1 MSLARIR
8 EGDQVIVMAGR
19 SRGQRGTITRKHAD
33 GRVIID
39 GVNLVAKN
47 VRPDPNQGIQGGIEE
62 REAPLHISNVMIY
75 NPETKKQDR
84 VGARMIEDGGNKR
97 KVRVYKSSGEAIDG

>member
-1 MSLARIR
+1 MSLTRIR
-8 EGDQVIVMAGR
+8 EGDQVVVMTGR
-19 SRGQRGTITRKHAD
+19 ARGQRGTITKKRDD

-75 NPETKKQDR
+75 NPATKKQDR
-84 VGARMIEDGGNKR
+84 VGTRMIEDGDGMR
-97 KVRVYKSSGEAIDG
+97 KVRVYKSSGEVIGG